1 MKNAAKNNHF
11 ENKVYF
17 NSTIKGVV
25 MKSTRRLF
33 YLMLV
38 MALFAVSGINSA
50 FGQSAPTLDSPT
62 GGVGSCDD
70 PNVLFTWTAPVSGTV
85 TGYGIYISQS
95 SATGSEI
102 LNYFGISPTSTTY
115 SYNVPRSLDPYF
127 WRVSASFTDLSHL
140 YSTAATFTTVSPY
153 ATMYTP
159 SDYLTCVPIDGISSW
174 GYATTADQYDLE
186 INTSSTF
193 DPGSIVYH
201 NTTTSTTFS
210 LTGVVAYNT
219 QYYWR
224 LNTDVGGCWS
234 GWSPGRTFTTIPDKP
249 VITFPVHGSTCTP
262 RISNFTWT
270 AAPPADWYRLEVYNS
285 PSFIP
290 ANRVYSNNGI
300 TTSSQT
306 VSLPNYLATYYS
318 RVSSSFTTG
327 CVTDWSTTT
336 TFTTSQPE
344 PTPLLPPNLAEG
356 VPFNTSCSWTVV
368 AGSNS
373 YNLQV
378 ADNPN
383 FTAPDVNQTGITS
396 TSYTIALPTIKA
408 NTMFYWRV
416 ASVIGGCT
424 SMWSSTFTFKT
435 PYDSPTLTSP
445 INHRSCTPMSYTFRW
460 NGITG
465 ATAFRIQVAKDAGF
479 TDIVVNEDNIMDLYY
494 DVSGLEE
501 LTSYYW
507 RVRGEDIA
515 NTGLWSATWDFETNI
530 PAPELYLPADNSG
543 GYQRTINFSW
553 QHIKPNT
560 EYKFQLSTEPTFTT
574 SIVDVTGLT
583 SNSFTYQVPSL
594 NDEYYWRVSATF
606 TPCSSTWS
614 DVWTFRT
621 VLQAPNLLSPP
632 NHATN
637 QPVQLLCQWEAVP
650 GATNYVF
657 NLSTTANFLTILRG
671 TITSSTNYLL
681 TDALDPETK
690 YYWRVNA
697 QNSEGTSDW
706 SAVWDFTTVKQGP
719 GVPSLIYP
727 PSGAEQIPTTVTLEW
742 NSSVYADRFHLQVGT
757 GVVEDT
763 IILGPLY
770 DLNTLTSTTYTATD
784 LDNFRTYYW
793 HVSAINDSGETQYSS
808 TWHFRVIDVPPLAP
822 YLRAPVNNFVDWDT
836 TGTLFWD
843 PAVSNSAVEYQIQ
856 VATSASFTID
866 SIVKE
871 DLSNYNTRMDIDGLD
886 WNMEYFWRVK
896 GTNEAG
902 SGPWSESWKFKTK
915 RYTGVD
921 ELVWKQYEITAFPN
935 PTSESSIIHFNLPSE
950 NHVSIKIANSFGAEL
965 QTLLDKPMS
974 AGEHNI
980 NWTAR
985 GLSSGVYWYSV
996 QIGSYKAVNKLV
1008 LVK

>member
-1 MKNAAKNNHF
+1 MKNAAINNHF
-11 ENKVYF
+11 EDKVYF

-38 MALFAVSGINSA
+38 TALFALTGINSS
-50 FGQSAPTLDSPT
+50 FGQAPPTLDSPT
-62 GGVGSCDD
+62 GGLGSCTN
-70 PNVLFTWTAPVSGTV
+70 PNVIFTWTAPVSGTV

-115 SYNVPRSLDPYF
+115 SYAVPRSLDPYF
-127 WRVSASFTDLSHL
+127 WRVSASFTDLSHM
-140 YSTAATFTTVSPY
+140 YSTAATFTTESPY

-159 SDYLTCVPIDGISSW
+159 SDNNTCVPIDGIMSW
-174 GYATTADQYDLE
+174 GYGITADQYNLE

-193 DPGSIVYH
+193 NPGDIVYIG
-201 NTTTSTTFS
+201 TTASTSFS
-210 LTGVVAYNT
+210 LSGVVAYNT

-234 GWSPGRTFTTIPDKP
+234 GWSGGRTFTTVPDKP
-249 VITFPVHGSTCTP
+249 IITFPVHGSTCTP
-262 RISNFTWT
+262 RLANFTWT
-270 AAPPADWYRLEVYNS
+270 GAPPANWYRLEIYNS

-290 ANRVYSNNGI
+290 ANRVYSNYGI

-306 VSLPNYLATYYS
+306 VTLPNYLSTYYS
-318 RVSSSFTTG
+318 RVSASFTGG
-327 CVTDWSTTT
+327 CVTEWSTTT
-336 TFTTSQPE
+336 TFTTSQIE

-356 VPFNTSCSWTVV
+356 VPFNTSTSWTVV

-378 ADNPN
+378 ADNPD
-383 FTAPDVNQTGITS
+383 FTAPDINQTGITS
-396 TSYTIALPTIKA
+396 TSYTIALPITKP
-408 NTMFYWRV
+408 NTVFYWRV

-424 SMWSSTFTFKT
+424 SMWSSTFTFRT
-435 PYDSPTLTSP
+435 PYDSPTLVSP
-445 INHRSCTPMSYTFRW
+445 INHRSCTPMSYRFQW
-460 NGITG
+460 NAPPG

-479 TDIVVNEDNIMDLYY
+479 SDIVVNVDNIMDLYH

-501 LTSYYW
+501 LTTYYW

-515 NTGLWSATWDFETNI
+515 NTGLWSTTWDFETNI
-530 PAPELYLPADNSG
+530 PAPALYLPADNSG
-543 GYQRTINFSW
+543 GYQRNIAFSW
-553 QHIKPNT
+553 EHIKPGT
-560 EYKFQLSTEPTFTT
+560 QYAFQLSTDPTFTT
-574 SIVDVTGLT
+574 SIVSVTGL
-583 SNSFTYQVPSL
+583 SSSSYTYLVPTL
-594 NDEYYWRVSATF
+594 NEDYYWRVSATF

-621 VLQAPNLLSPP
+621 VLQAPNLLSPA
-632 NHATN
+632 NHAIN
-637 QPVQLLCQWEAVP
+637 QPVQLLCQWEPVP
-650 GATNYVF
+650 GATNYEF
-657 NLSTTANFLTILRG
+657 NLSTAANFSTILRG
-671 TITSSTNYLL
+671 TNTNSTNYLL

-697 QNSEGTSDW
+697 KNSEGTSDW

-719 GVPSLIYP
+719 GVPTLIYP
-727 PSGAEQIPTTVTLEW
+727 ASGAEQIPKTVTLRW
-742 NSSVYADRFHLQVGT
+742 LASPFVNNYHLQVANN
-757 GVVEDT
+757 DAF
-763 IILGPLY
+763 LGPLY
-770 DLNTLTSTTYTATD
+770 DLNTLTSTTYTITD

-808 TWHFRVIDVPPLAP
+808 TWNFRVIDILPLAP
-822 YLRAPVNNFVDWDT
+822 ELLAPVDNFVNWDT
-836 TGTLFWD
+836 SGTLFWY
-843 PAVSNSAVEYQIQ
+843 PATSNSTVEYQIQ
-856 VATSASFTID
+856 VATSASFTVD

-871 DLSNYNTRMDIDGLD
+871 DLSNFSNRMDVDGLAWLTD
-886 WNMEYFWRVK
+886 YYWRVK

-902 SGPWSESWKFKTK
+902 PGPWSEVWKFS
-915 RYTGVD
+915 TGVNSVD
-921 ELVWKQYEITAFPN
+921 ELVWKQYAISAFPN
-935 PTSESSIIHFNLPSE
+935 PTSESSVIHFNLPSD
-950 NHVSIKIANSFGAEL
+950 NHVTIKLANSFGAEL
-965 QTLLDKPMS
+965 QTLLDKQMT

-980 NWTAR
+980 NWTAK
-985 GLSSGVYWYSV
+985 GLASGVYWYSV